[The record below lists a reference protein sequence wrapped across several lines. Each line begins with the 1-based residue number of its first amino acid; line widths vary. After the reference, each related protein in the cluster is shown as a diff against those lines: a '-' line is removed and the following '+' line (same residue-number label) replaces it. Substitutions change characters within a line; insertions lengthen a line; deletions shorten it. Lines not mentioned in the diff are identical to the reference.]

1 MLRTY
6 DHHHHPLFLSL
17 GRVQNYSL
25 LGLLSC
31 AAGFISL
38 CVCFSVLEWPSVP
51 TTAAPQPLE
60 TARLGRA
67 ARDPESKVLPC
78 RRRAAAASA
87 PSLNEAGQAAFLL
100 PQQRLRRCV
109 DMDPP
114 SPLRVEGR
122 RSLVLSFSLS
132 MAACHRG
139 SVLDSRFHFALEQN
153 RRPSSVAP
161 LPVLR
166 IADFCQQVD
175 CPGFLGFLY
184 CGYFAH
190 QTRPLDDGTDL
201 TAWKYR

>member
-67 ARDPESKVLPC
+67 ARDPESKVLP
-78 RRRAAAASA
+78 RRRRCSFCPLPQRSRAGCFFA
-87 PSLNEAGQAAFLL
+87 PSATTATVYGHG
-100 PQQRLRRCV
+100 
-109 DMDPP
+109 PP

>member
-67 ARDPESKVLPC
+67 ARDPESKVLPR
-78 RRRAAAASA
+78 RRRAAAASPLPHRSRAGCFFA
-87 PSLNEAGQAAFLL
+87 PSATTATVYGHG
-100 PQQRLRRCV
+100 
-109 DMDPP
+109 PP